1 MLGTLVQG
9 QDESTILRMKNIF
22 RALGV
27 LMVPL
32 TASMP
37 QVGLTGPFGALA
49 GPIFMTSLDL
59 VWAMQADAQC
69 QKRDASKQA

>member
-1 MLGTLVQG
+1 MFGRLVQG

-37 QVGLTGPFGALA
+37 QVGLTDAFSALTDHLLSELYICVSWT
-49 GPIFMTSLDL
+49 GFCTTPEGRR
-59 VWAMQADAQC
+59 Q
-69 QKRDASKQA
+69 

>member
-1 MLGTLVQG
+1 MFGRLVQG

-37 QVGLTGPFGALA
+37 QVGLT
-49 GPIFMTSLDL
+49 
-59 VWAMQADAQC
+59 DAFTVLTGHLLSELYICVSWTGFCSTPEDRRQ
-69 QKRDASKQA
+69 